1 MKKIFQNFDLR
12 KLCNAGVFLCFLIFT
27 FLTVS
32 ILSPI
37 VKSSAEVIT
46 KDYSIGAYT
55 MSITNNT
62 DVDLIASTNVYQ
74 QIYTTTNTVLYSN
87 TCPKGAKIAISSTHD
102 TNALVDG
109 MGNTIPATVPGA
121 ELSDDSWG
129 FSIDSG
135 ATWNAVPAIGHDPII
150 IYSSQESQNDVYEI
164 PVLFGFKIS
173 RETVDGIYTSDVA
186 YTITPDQDCFIYRI
200 NWDGA
205 GGEIPEG
212 FPEYLNQNDRL
223 DLSTLPRPTRDYYDF
238 AGWLVNGVTYTGD
251 ETSVDLNLQNDP
263 SITVTTLWTPK
274 NYPITYNLDGGSATN
289 IVSYNIESDEIVI
302 NNPTRLGYSFR
313 GWSGTELVGDN
324 NKNVTIPVNSHGER
338 SYTANWDT
346 IPYSLSYALNGGSA
360 SNPTSYNV
368 ETETFTL
375 TNPTRTAYDFVG
387 WSGTGLTGNTNT
399 TVSVTTGSYGNRSYT
414 ANWNPTNYSISY
426 NLNGGSASNAT
437 SYNIESGAITLN
449 NPTRAH
455 YTFAGWS
462 GTGLTGTAN
471 MSVTIPAGSTGAR
484 SYTANWTP
492 FNYTITYN
500 LNGGSASNPTTYNIE
515 TNTFTLN
522 NPTKAGVTFSGWSGT
537 GLSGTAN
544 KTVTIT
550 KGSTGTRSY
559 TANWAP
565 TTTTWNYAYTGGVQ
579 TFAVPATGTYKL
591 EVWGAQGGGAGS
603 ADTSD
608 ARKVGGKGG
617 YSYGNAVLT
626 AGQTIYIVVGGQ
638 GSYGTQSNAA
648 SGLAGGYNGG
658 GNGGGQTPAGTYKGG
673 GSGGGATHIGK
684 QNALL
689 KNTTSSNVYIVAGGG
704 GAGYYH
710 EWDEH
715 DLGGT
720 DGEGGNGSGGGAYG
734 QGGNGGGGV
743 QAAGGGGGWAGGVA
757 SSGQFTTATGGT
769 GYIGGVTGGS
779 MQSGQRSG
787 SGYARITW
795 VGN

>member
-37 VKSSAEVIT
+37 VKSNAEVIT

-289 IVSYNIESDEIVI
+289 VVSYNIESDEIVI
-302 NNPTRLGYSFR
+302 NNPTRPGYSFR

-360 SNPTSYNV
+360 SNPTSYNI

-375 TNPTRTAYDFVG
+375 TNPTRTAYDFAG
-387 WSGTGLTGNTNT
+387 WNGTDLEGSGNMS
-399 TVSVTTGSYGNRSYT
+399 VSIAKGSIGNRAFA
-414 ANWNPTNYSISY
+414 ANWNPTNYSIS
-426 NLNGGSASNAT
+426 
-437 SYNIESGAITLN
+437 
-449 NPTRAH
+449 
-455 YTFAGWS
+455 
-462 GTGLTGTAN
+462 
-471 MSVTIPAGSTGAR
+471 
-484 SYTANWTP
+484 
-492 FNYTITYN
+492 YN

-550 KGSTGTRSY
+550 KGSTGARSY

-673 GSGGGATHIGK
+673 GSGGGATHIGR
-684 QNALL
+684 QNAVL

-769 GYIGGVTGGS
+769 GYIGGVTGGL